1 MFTHL
6 HHYAWGAAA
15 LTAAFILE
23 LSGAFRVGAAGI
35 FVPLIIILLAGFF
48 GVRWFAGF
56 LAFLL
61 LALSFLVAPF
71 WVLEVGGVALVSL
84 LLLFAV
90 PFLTG
95 SRFMDFSILLAVGTV
110 VVAVGGGLVRGG
122 AFSFTAAALTLA
134 MNLVVG
140 ALAFT
145 ILSKRFPPL
154 RSLDL

>member
-1 MFTHL
+1 MLAHL
-6 HHYAWGAAA
+6 HHYALVAAA

-23 LSGAFRVGAAGI
+23 LSGAFRVGAAGV
-35 FVPLIIILLAGFF
+35 FLPLIIILLAGFF

-84 LLLFAV
+84 ALLFTV

-95 SRFMDFSILLAVGTV
+95 NRFMDFSILLTVGALV
-110 VVAVGGGLVRGG
+110 VTVGGGLVRGG
-122 AFSFTAAALTLA
+122 VFSFTATTLTLG

-140 ALAFT
+140 ALAFS
-145 ILSKRFPPL
+145 ILSKYFPSL
-154 RSLDL
+154 RSLDQ